1 MAKLRKVRRKQKY
14 RYNVNR
20 KRQRNKLE
28 NQGKFENKTVKRAW
42 IPHKSAQANLRAMG
56 LSYDPNKTIKA
67 GLDLTKKIND
77 WNEEVIEEETPP
89 VVPSKAYVAEELEK
103 EARAKRVRNFRLP
116 DGQVRYLI
124 YLMKKYGDDY
134 KAMVRDKKN
143 YNQETW
149 KQIRAKIDKFKSIP
163 EQYCEYLNSI

>member
-1 MAKLRKVRRKQKY
+1 MAKLRKVRRRQKY

-20 KRQRNKLE
+20 KRQRNKIE
-28 NQGKFENKTVKRAW
+28 NKGKFESKVVKNAW
-42 IPHKSAQANLRAMG
+42 IAHKSAQSNLRAMG

-67 GLDLTKKIND
+67 GLDKD
-77 WNEEVIEEETPP
+77 SEEEKVDEAPI
-89 VVPSKAYVAEELEK
+89 VSAKAYVAEELEK
-103 EARAKRVRNFRLP
+103 EAKAKRVRNFRLP

-134 KAMVRDKKN
+134 KAMVKDKKN

-149 KQIRAKIDKFKSIP
+149 KQIRAKIEKFKSIP
-163 EQYCEYLNSI
+163 EQYCKYLN